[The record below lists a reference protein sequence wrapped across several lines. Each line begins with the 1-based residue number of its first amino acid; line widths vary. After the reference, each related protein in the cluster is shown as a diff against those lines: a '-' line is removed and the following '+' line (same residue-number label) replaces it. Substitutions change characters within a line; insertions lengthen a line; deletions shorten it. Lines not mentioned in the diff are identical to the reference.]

1 MTTPDASQYTFI
13 HKLQTAQECEKYI
26 DPKKL
31 RVARQYVTRPIGFD
45 TLFGANALKSNKFL
59 RDLMSLFG
67 GGGSVGSTISGLT
80 LSISADNKVI
90 TATWTTTPASQTSA
104 GISFSSVLM
113 TGLNQTNP
121 TILNSATS
129 QTTFSIAAGTPFVS
143 NNTYSVNVKPTTGG
157 VFTSGTPQTVTITVP
172 TMSVLYSLSV
182 NDTVPDNSRNILGI
196 LLDFFSTREINSIYF
211 TERGQYLPLSV
222 NGTGTMT
229 LRKSG
234 LPNVII
240 PFIVASKT
248 AQSSPNSDEYRYA
261 FDVPSRPVL
270 PVEYTDLLTGVS
282 VEIVTT

>member
-1 MTTPDASQYTFI
+1 MPTPDASQYTFI

-104 GISFSSVLM
+104 GISFSNVLM

-129 QTTFSIAAGTPFVS
+129 QTIFSIAAGTPFVS
-143 NNTYSVNVKPTTGG
+143 NNTYSVNVQPTTGG
-157 VFTSGTPQTVTITVP
+157 VYTVGTPQTVTITVP

-182 NDTVPDNSRNILGI
+182 SDSTPDNTRNILGI
-196 LLDFFSTREINSIYF
+196 FVLPPNTRQITAIYF
-211 TERGQYLPLSV
+211 VERGQYLPLSV

-234 LPNVII
+234 LPNVTM
-240 PFIVASKT
+240 PFTVFSKQ
-248 AQSSPNSDEYRYA
+248 AQSSPNSDEYGYV
-261 FDVPSRPVL
+261 FDVPSLPLL

-282 VEIVTT
+282 VEIVTP